1 MILYHGSNVKVE
13 EIILKKC
20 KPFRDFGRGFYL
32 SDIRSQAENM
42 AKRTVRIK
50 GGKPALN
57 IYEIDDDFMQNAELK
72 IKDFSTIPTENGL
85 CL

>member
-32 SDIRSQAENM
+32 SDIRTQAENM

-50 GGKPALN
+50 GGKPAR
-57 IYEIDDDFMQNAELK
+57 
-72 IKDFSTIPTENGL
+72 
-85 CL
+85 